1 MKAKTLLIV
10 LLFISITLSA
20 ADKDKKKEVPQKTW
34 IPAGVAGLNISQ
46 ISLSNWTQGGEDA
59 LAFVAYGNFGLNYF
73 DKPWGF
79 VNTLKMAVGKT
90 KLGSQ
95 DYRTSDNEIFMEN
108 LVSYEAGWFAKP
120 FFSNTFRSVILPGYD
135 YPDAAAPIQKSAF
148 FDPGYLMQ
156 SFGLV
161 YEASKSFSTRLG
173 FGMQE
178 TFASKFA
185 PQYSDDKDT
194 PELEKFKFEAGVES
208 VTKALF
214 KLDDN
219 LAYGTELRLFS
230 AFNALDVWD
239 VRWDNT
245 ITAQINKYVN
255 VNLNVLVVHDI
266 DQTRRTQIKEALQI
280 GLTYV
285 IF

>member
-1 MKAKTLLIV
+1 MKTKALLIIV
-10 LLFISITLSA
+10 LLFSTIIFA
-20 ADKDKKKEVPQKTW
+20 QEKDKKKEIPQRTW
-34 IPAGVAGLNISQ
+34 IPKGVAGLNISQ

-59 LAFVAYGNFGLNYF
+59 LAFVAYGNFGLDYF

-79 VNTLKMAVGKT
+79 VNTLKLAVGKT
-90 KLGSQ
+90 KLGDQ

-120 FFSNTFRSVILPGYD
+120 YLSNTFRSVILPGYD
-135 YPDAAAPIQKSAF
+135 YTDEGNIQKSAF

-161 YEASKSFSTRLG
+161 YDYSKTFSTRLG

-178 TFASKFA
+178 TFASEFA
-185 PQYSDDKDT
+185 SKYSDDKAT
-194 PELEKFKFEAGVES
+194 LNEIETFRFEAGIES
-208 VTKALF
+208 VTKASF
-214 KLDDN
+214 KLGDN

-230 AFNALDVWD
+230 AFDALDVWD
-239 VRWDNT
+239 VRWDNML
-245 ITAQINKYVN
+245 TAQINKYVN

-266 DQTRRTQIKEALQI
+266 DQTKRTQIKEALQI

>member
-1 MKAKTLLIV
+1 MKAKVLLITI
-10 LLFISITLSA
+10 LFFSTIIFA
-20 ADKDKKKEVPQKTW
+20 QEKDKKKEVPQRTW

-46 ISLSNWTQGGEDA
+46 IALSNWTQGGEDA

-79 VNTLKMAVGKT
+79 VNTLKLAVGKT
-90 KLGSQ
+90 KLGKQ

-120 FFSNTFRSVILPGYD
+120 YFSNTLRSVILPGYD
-135 YPDAAAPIQKSAF
+135 YTDDGDIQKSAF

-161 YEASKSFSTRLG
+161 YEPSKTFSTRVG

-178 TFASKFA
+178 TFTSKFTK
-185 PQYSDDKDT
+185 YSDDLDT
-194 PELEKFKFEAGVES
+194 PEIENFKFEAGVES

-239 VRWDNT
+239 IRWDNT

-255 VNLNVLVVHDI
+255 VNFNVLAVYDV
-266 DQTRRTQIKEALQI
+266 DQISKTQIKEALQI

>member
-1 MKAKTLLIV
+1 MKTKTLLIV
-10 LLFISITLSA
+10 LIFFSTIIFA
-20 ADKDKKKEVPQKTW
+20 QDKDKKKEVPQRTW
-34 IPAGVAGLNISQ
+34 IPAGVTGLNISQ

-79 VNTLKMAVGKT
+79 VNTLKLAVGKT
-90 KLGSQ
+90 KLGKQ

-108 LVSYEAGWFAKP
+108 LVQYEAGWFAKP
-120 FFSNTFRSVILPGYD
+120 YFSNTFRSVILPGFD
-135 YPDAAAPIQKSAF
+135 YSGDTPLQKSAF
-148 FDPGYLMQ
+148 LDPGYLMQ

-161 YEASKSFSTRLG
+161 YEASKTFSTRLG
-173 FGMQE
+173 FGFQE
-178 TFASKFA
+178 TFADKFA
-185 PQYSDDKDT
+185 KQYSDDKDT
-194 PELEKFKFEAGVES
+194 PGLEKFRFETGIES

-239 VRWDNT
+239 VRWDNML
-245 ITAQINKYVN
+245 TAQINKYVN

-266 DQTRRTQIKEALQI
+266 DQTLRTQIKEALQI

>member
-1 MKAKTLLIV
+1 MKTKALLFLLI
-10 LLFISITLSA
+10 FISTLNA
-20 ADKDKKKEVPQKTW
+20 QKTAKKDTIPQRTW

-46 ISLSNWTQGGEDA
+46 ISLSNWTQGGENA

-79 VNTLKMAVGKT
+79 VNTLKIAVGKT
-90 KLGSQ
+90 KLGKQ
-95 DYRTSDNEIFMEN
+95 DYKTSDNEIFMEN
-108 LVSYEAGWFAKP
+108 LLQYEAGWFAKP
-120 FFSNTFRSVILPGYD
+120 YFSNTFRSVVLPGYD
-135 YPDAAAPIQKSAF
+135 YPDGGEPFQKSAF

-161 YEASKSFSTRLG
+161 YEPSKTFSTRLG
-173 FGMQE
+173 FATQE

-185 PQYSDDKDT
+185 PQFTDDKET
-194 PELEKFKFEAGVES
+194 SEIEKFKFEAGVES

-214 KLDDN
+214 KLDNN
-219 LAYGTELRLFS
+219 LAYATELRLFS

-245 ITAQINKYVN
+245 LTAQINKYVN
-255 VNLNVLVVHDI
+255 VNLNVLAVYDV
-266 DQTRRTQIKEALQI
+266 DQIAKTQIKEALQI

>member
-1 MKAKTLLIV
+1 MKVKTLLTV
-10 LLFISITLSA
+10 LLLISITLSA

-34 IPAGVAGLNISQ
+34 LPAGVAGLNISQ

-79 VNTLKMAVGKT
+79 VNTLKLAVGKT

-120 FFSNTFRSVILPGYD
+120 YFSNTFRSVILPGYD
-135 YPDAAAPIQKSAF
+135 YTDEGNIQKSAF

-156 SFGLV
+156 SLGLV
-161 YEASKSFSTRLG
+161 YEASKTFSTRLG

-230 AFNALDVWD
+230 AFNAMDVWD

-245 ITAQINKYVN
+245 VTAQINKYVN
-255 VNLNVLVVHDI
+255 VNLNVLIVHDI
-266 DQTRRTQIKEALQI
+266 DQTKRTQIKEALQI

-285 IF
+285 LF

>member
-1 MKAKTLLIV
+1 MKAKVLLITI
-10 LLFISITLSA
+10 LFFSTIIFA
-20 ADKDKKKEVPQKTW
+20 QEKDKKKEVPQRTW

-46 ISLSNWTQGGEDA
+46 IALSNWTQGGEDA

-79 VNTLKMAVGKT
+79 VNTLKLAVGKT
-90 KLGSQ
+90 KLGKQ

-120 FFSNTFRSVILPGYD
+120 YFSNTLRSVILPGYD
-135 YPDAAAPIQKSAF
+135 YTDDGDIQKSAF

-161 YEASKSFSTRLG
+161 YEHSKNFSTRVG

-178 TFASKFA
+178 TFTSKFTN
-185 PQYSDDKDT
+185 YSDDLDT
-194 PELEKFKFEAGVES
+194 PEIENFKFEAGVES

-255 VNLNVLVVHDI
+255 VNFNVLAVYDV
-266 DQTRRTQIKEALQI
+266 DQISKTQIKEALQI

>member
-1 MKAKTLLIV
+1 MKTKTLLIAM
-10 LLFISITLSA
+10 LFFSSILFA
-20 ADKDKKKEVPQKTW
+20 QDKKKEVPQRTW

-46 ISLSNWTQGGEDA
+46 IALSNWTQGGEDA
-59 LAFVAYGNFGLNYF
+59 LAFVVYGNFGLNYF

-79 VNTLKMAVGKT
+79 VNTLKVAVGKT
-90 KLGSQ
+90 KLGKQ
-95 DYRTSDNEIFMEN
+95 DFRTSDNEIFMEN
-108 LVSYEAGWFAKP
+108 LISYEAGWFAKP
-120 FFSNTFRSVILPGYD
+120 YFSNTLRSVVLPGYD
-135 YPDAAAPIQKSAF
+135 YNDNGNIQKSAF

-161 YEASKSFSTRLG
+161 YEPSKTFSTRIG

-178 TFASKFA
+178 TFTSKFTR
-185 PQYSDDKDT
+185 YSDDLDT
-194 PELEKFKFEAGVES
+194 PEIENFKFEAGVES

-239 VRWDNT
+239 IRWDNT
-245 ITAQINKYVN
+245 ITAQITKYVN
-255 VNLNVLVVHDI
+255 VNFNVLAVYDV
-266 DQTRRTQIKEALQI
+266 DQISKTQIKEALQI

-285 IF
+285 LF